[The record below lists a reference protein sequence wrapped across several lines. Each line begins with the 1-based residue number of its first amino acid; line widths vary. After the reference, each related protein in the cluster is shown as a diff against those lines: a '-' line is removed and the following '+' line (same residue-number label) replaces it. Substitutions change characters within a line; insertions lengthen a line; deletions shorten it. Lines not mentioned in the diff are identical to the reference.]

1 MIFYLYR
8 MKKRKKNGKG
18 KFGILFPPAVGYSFP
33 LFLNLLKK
41 NRILPRY
48 YMRVLGIVVINIINM
63 PFRAYERKFINP
75 RIAKSKITEN
85 PIFIIGHW
93 RSGTTLLHNL
103 LTRDEQMGYV
113 TTYQS
118 VFPDTLFNIAGKFI
132 FKNFTKLLIPGTRK
146 GDNVKLNPDL
156 PQEEEFLLGCAH
168 PFSFY
173 YFWLFPEKIMDYYA
187 RYIQFKDVSD
197 DIMIN
202 WENDYS
208 LMIKKVLRNLNKSHF
223 ISKNPPN
230 TGRIKQ
236 LLKLF
241 PDAKFIHIHRNP
253 VEVFLSTRHFFRIML
268 PHLQL
273 HSINEKQLEE
283 SIFIIYKKMMNQLLQ
298 DKHLIPENNFIEL
311 RFEDLE
317 NAPVKELKKIY
328 DHLQIPGF
336 EDASENF
343 NNYLLNSR
351 GYKKNVHAIE
361 KELLDRIVVEFRFTM
376 EAWGY
381 EVPTNIKIL

>member
-1 MIFYLYR
+1 
-8 MKKRKKNGKG
+8 MKKRKKKEKE
-18 KFGILFPPAVGYSFP
+18 KFGILLPPAVGYSFS
-33 LFLNLLKK
+33 LLLNLLKK
-41 NRILPRY
+41 NRVLPRY
-48 YMRVLGIVVINIINM
+48 YMRVLAISVINIINM
-63 PFRAYERKFINP
+63 PFRAYERRIINP
-75 RIAKSKITEN
+75 RIAKTKVKEE

-132 FKNFTKLLIPGTRK
+132 FKNFTKLLIPATRK

-156 PQEEEFLLGCAH
+156 PQEEEFTLGCAH

-173 YFWLFPEKIMDYYA
+173 YFWMFPEKIMDYYA

-197 DIMIN
+197 DSVIN

-208 LMIKKVLRNLNKSHF
+208 LTIKKALKNLNKSHF
-223 ISKNPPN
+223 VSKNPPN

-273 HSINEKQLEE
+273 HSISEKQLEE
-283 SIFIIYKKMMNQLLQ
+283 SIFIIYKKMMNQFFQ
-298 DKHLIPENNFIEL
+298 DKHLIPQNNFIEL

-317 NAPVKELKKIY
+317 KTPVKELEKIY
-328 DHLQIPGF
+328 SQLQIPGF
-336 EDASENF
+336 EKASKNF
-343 NNYLLNSR
+343 NNYLLSSR
-351 GYKKNVHAIE
+351 GYKKNVHSIE
-361 KELLDRIVVEFRFTM
+361 KELLDRILVEFRFTM

-381 EVPTNIKIL
+381 GVPNHIKVF

>member
-1 MIFYLYR
+1 
-8 MKKRKKNGKG
+8 MKKRKKKGKE
-18 KFGILFPPAVGYSFP
+18 KFGILLPPAVGYSFS
-33 LFLNLLKK
+33 LLLNLLKK
-41 NRILPRY
+41 NKILPRY
-48 YMRVLGIVVINIINM
+48 YLRVLAIVVINVINM

-75 RIAKSKITEN
+75 RIAKSKINED

-132 FKNFTKLLIPGTRK
+132 FKNFTKLLIPATRK

-156 PQEEEFLLGCAH
+156 PQEEEFALGCAH
-168 PFSFY
+168 PTSFY
-173 YFWLFPEKIMDYYA
+173 YFWLFPENIEDYYSK
-187 RYIQFKDVSD
+187 YILFKDVSD
-197 DIMIN
+197 DTLIN
-202 WENDYS
+202 WGNDYS
-208 LMIKKVLRNLNKSHF
+208 LTIKKALRNLNKRHF

-230 TGRIKQ
+230 SGRIKQ

-283 SIFIIYKKMMNQLLQ
+283 SIFIIYKEMMNQLIQ
-298 DKHLIPENNFIEL
+298 DKHLIPENNFIE
-311 RFEDLE
+311 
-317 NAPVKELKKIY
+317 
-328 DHLQIPGF
+328 
-336 EDASENF
+336 
-343 NNYLLNSR
+343 
-351 GYKKNVHAIE
+351 
-361 KELLDRIVVEFRFTM
+361 
-376 EAWGY
+376 
-381 EVPTNIKIL
+381 